1 MVEFT
6 SALCE
11 PTDTS
16 HATCRAPPP
25 PTDVR
30 RKMRQLGKM
39 LLLLALAG
47 CVSSDFYQDEPIKPE
62 PSINQSA
69 IGPAPQSVQHNLSP
83 AATAAASKSDETDSG
98 GALKDCVTE
107 SCKINCSPKV
117 KKQFRPKWCVNFK
130 EPAVE

>member
-1 MVEFT
+1 MRR
-6 SALCE
+6 LLGG
-11 PTDTS
+11 
-16 HATCRAPPP
+16 AT
-25 PTDVR
+25 
-30 RKMRQLGKM
+30 
-39 LLLLALAG
+39 LLLGLAG
-47 CVSSDFYQDEPIKPE
+47 CSSVDLFHQEEPIKPE

-69 IGPAPQSVQHNLSP
+69 IGPAPHNLSP
-83 AATAAASKSDETDSG
+83 AATAAASKSGETDSG